1 MMAWIGIILLFF
13 GNLILPG
20 QQPDSVTSESNGLK
34 ASEAIEIAFRN
45 NPGINRLQER
55 IKSQSLNRL
64 LAIGLSSPDLYYF
77 KEGIPE
83 KGAVQNAP
91 GFVEQRYGIT
101 QNIQFPLT
109 SIYQYQAQSHLLEA
123 LNENLAAQ
131 KAMLKADVKK
141 SYTNIA
147 LAIKMY
153 QLSVLQVNLA
163 QQIRDAVLTRYQ
175 VGESG
180 QIDLLK
186 AEIQLSEAN
195 NDLDD
200 ANRQLHDARYS
211 LFFLMGLDPD
221 KQTYDIEFSDTLSY
235 FEYDLNQGAVL
246 NTLTMQPEYKSLDRQ
261 FMASKSA
268 IRQARSSYLP
278 KIGLSYY
285 KQNYT
290 DGFHFHGFQVN
301 FTVPLWFPF
310 NQHVST
316 QQAKAYRNEVG
327 WMRQSAL
334 LDLKKQAEI
343 TWHGYSNSLKTIR
356 RYHEKIQ
363 EQSETLLKMTLEG
376 YREGELDLLTLL
388 DTQRTYLASQK
399 RYFQSLHNYYFQL
412 IEIEK
417 YLQTD
422 IVYK

>member
-1 MMAWIGIILLFF
+1 MVFISVIFLVFSNLFVTVTE
-13 GNLILPG
+13 
-20 QQPDSVTSESNGLK
+20 PDSTLQESKGLRV
-34 ASEAIEIAFRN
+34 AEAIDIAFKN
-45 NPGINRLQER
+45 NPQINQLQEQ
-55 IKSQSLNRL
+55 IKAQSLNRL
-64 LAIGLSSPDLYYF
+64 SAIGLSSPELYYF

-83 KGAVQNAP
+83 KGAVAGSP
-91 GFVEQRYGIT
+91 DFVEQRWGVT

-109 SIYQYQAQSHLLEA
+109 SIYKYKTQSHRLEA
-123 LNENLAAQ
+123 LNEKLISR

-163 QQIRDAVLTRYQ
+163 QQVRDAVMTRYQ

-186 AEIQLSEAN
+186 AEIQLSQAN

-211 LFFLMGLDPD
+211 MFFLMGLDPD
-221 KQTYDIEFSDTLSY
+221 EQTYDIEFSDTLRY
-235 FEYDLNQGAVL
+235 FEYDLNQGAIL
-246 NTLTMQPEYKSLDRQ
+246 NTLITQPEYKSLNRQ
-261 FMASKSA
+261 YMASKSA

-278 KIGLSYY
+278 QIGLSYY
-285 KQNYT
+285 RQNYT
-290 DGFHFHGFQVN
+290 DGFHFHGFQVS
-301 FTVPLWFPF
+301 FSVPLWFPF

-316 QQAKAYRNEVG
+316 QQAKAYRNEIG
-327 WMRQSAL
+327 WMRQSVL
-334 LDLKKQAEI
+334 LDLKKNAEI

-363 EQSETLLKMTLEG
+363 GKSETLLQMTLEG

-388 DTQRTYLASQK
+388 DTQRTYLTSQK
-399 RYFQSLHNYYFQL
+399 RYFQSLQNYYFQL